1 MIKSEKTVG
10 SKMKF
15 QNCASSSMLLPSLRA
30 LDLAFSE
37 KCECTAVYEI
47 EM

>member
-1 MIKSEKTVG
+1 MVKSEKTVG

-30 LDLAFSE
+30 LDLAFKE